1 MVKIT
6 HRICFIFNC
15 KLHTR
20 IAYEGWYSWLTII
33 FKKPVVGVTSICL
46 RLGPGIEMLRS
57 LSLSFALSDSLSSL
71 LDYSGILSVSESLSF
86 TISFTASANSS
97 TVLNPIV
104 FIFLDAML
112 QWEV

>member
-1 MVKIT
+1 MKGGILGS
-6 HRICFIFNC
+6 RLFLEN
-15 KLHTR
+15 
-20 IAYEGWYSWLTII
+20 
-33 FKKPVVGVTSICL
+33 PVVGVTSVCL
-46 RLGPGIEMLRS
+46 WLGPGIEMLLS
-57 LSLSFALSDSLSSL
+57 LSLAFALSDSLSSL